1 MIFET
6 AICAAMDGPN
16 PYNQRTAMAKM
27 TKRFLPGILPACVLV
42 CVLAIV
48 LASTV
53 RAEPIKLRLGYGVAA
68 EEQLWLLIA
77 KPDIGTHYGKD
88 YTIEGTRFT
97 GSDKRAQA
105 FEADAIDL
113 ESSSANGVIFAAAEG
128 VQGKIIASISRES
141 ARGYSTTFYAMASSP
156 IKSVRDLRGKTVS
169 VNGFSTSGHLWL
181 KTALGKAGLAESD
194 VTIVPISFSAM
205 AESLRSG
212 KIDVGE
218 FPQPFDA
225 LLHNEAQVTRI
236 FSAKDAIPTD
246 EELIVLVGKDAFL
259 KANAVAV
266 KAFLEDLRAAT
277 KFYLEKP
284 KEARQIL
291 LDAKMVRVPADVF
304 LGMADYYRDPAMR
317 AEVKT
322 LEDMQESQFNAGFQK
337 KKADIHQLVDM
348 SYLPN

>member
-1 MIFET
+1 MLK
-6 AICAAMDGPN
+6 
-16 PYNQRTAMAKM
+16 MAKVA
-27 TKRFLPGILPACVLV
+27 LCGVLSAYGV
-42 CVLAIV
+42 AIAAV
-48 LASTV
+48 GAV
-53 RAEPIKLRLGYGVAA
+53 QAEPLNLRIGYGTAA

-105 FEADAIDL
+105 FEAGAIDL
-113 ESSSANGVIFAAAEG
+113 ASSSANGVIFAAAEG
-128 VQGKIIASISRES
+128 VKGKIIASVSRES
-141 ARGYSTTFYAMASSP
+141 KRGYSTSFYALASSP
-156 IKSVRDLRGKTVS
+156 IKTVRDLKGKTIA

-181 KTALGKAGLAESD
+181 KTALEKASLGESD

-225 LLHNEAQVTRI
+225 LLHNEAQVTKI

-246 EELIVLVGKDAFL
+246 EELIVLVGKDEFL
-259 KANAVAV
+259 KANAAAI
-266 KAFLEDLRAAT
+266 KAFLDDLHTAT
-277 KFYLEKP
+277 KFYLERT

-291 LDAKMVRVPADVF
+291 LDTKMVRVPADVF
-304 LGMADYYRDPAMR
+304 LRMEDYYRDPAMR

-322 LEDMQESQFNAGFQK
+322 LEEMQESQFNAGFQK
-337 KKADIHQLVDM
+337 KKADIRQLVDM
-348 SYLPN
+348 NYLPN

>member
-1 MIFET
+1 ML
-6 AICAAMDGPN
+6 
-16 PYNQRTAMAKM
+16 KM
-27 TKRFLPGILPACVLV
+27 TKLALCGVLSACGV
-42 CVLAIV
+42 AIAV
-48 LASTV
+48 AGAVQADPLN
-53 RAEPIKLRLGYGVAA
+53 LRIGYGTAA

-77 KPDIGTHYGKD
+77 KPDISTHYGKD

-105 FEADAIDL
+105 FEAGAIDL
-113 ESSSANGVIFAAAEG
+113 ASSSANGVIFAAAEG
-128 VQGKIIASISRES
+128 VKGKIIASVSRES
-141 ARGYSTTFYAMASSP
+141 KRGYSTSFYALAGSP
-156 IKSVRDLRGKTVS
+156 IKTVRDLKGKTIA

-181 KTALGKAGLAESD
+181 KTALEKASLGESD

-225 LLHNEAQVTRI
+225 LLHNDAQVTKI

-246 EELIVLVGKDAFL
+246 EELIVLVGKDEFL
-259 KANAVAV
+259 KANAAAI
-266 KAFLEDLRAAT
+266 KAFLEDLHTAT

-291 LDAKMVRVPADVF
+291 LDTKMVRVPADVF
-304 LGMADYYRDPAMR
+304 LGMEDYYRDPAMR

-322 LEDMQESQFNAGFQK
+322 LEEMQESQFNAGFQK
-337 KKADIHQLVDM
+337 KKADIRQLVDM

>member
-1 MIFET
+1 MRRLVGVRSGNRR
-6 AICAAMDGPN
+6 CGPVQADPLN
-16 PYNQRTAMAKM
+16 
-27 TKRFLPGILPACVLV
+27 
-42 CVLAIV
+42 
-48 LASTV
+48 
-53 RAEPIKLRLGYGVAA
+53 LRIGYGTAA

-105 FEADAIDL
+105 FEAGAIDL
-113 ESSSANGVIFAAAEG
+113 ASSSANGVIFAAAEG
-128 VQGKIIASISRES
+128 VKGKIIASVSRES
-141 ARGYSTTFYAMASSP
+141 KRGYSTSFYALASSP
-156 IKSVRDLRGKTVS
+156 IKTVRDLKGKTIA

-181 KTALGKAGLAESD
+181 KTALEKAGLAESD

-225 LLHNEAQVTRI
+225 LLHKEAPVTKI

-246 EELIVLVGKDAFL
+246 EELIVLVGKDEFL
-259 KANAVAV
+259 KANAAAI
-266 KAFLEDLRAAT
+266 KAFLEDLHAAT
-277 KFYLEKP
+277 KFYLERP

-291 LDAKMVRVPADVF
+291 LDTKMVRVPADVF
-304 LGMADYYRDPAMR
+304 LGMEDYYRDPAMR

-322 LEDMQESQFNAGFQK
+322 LEEMQESQFNAGFQK
-337 KKADIHQLVDM
+337 KKADINQLVDL

>member
-1 MIFET
+1 MLE
-6 AICAAMDGPN
+6 
-16 PYNQRTAMAKM
+16 
-27 TKRFLPGILPACVLV
+27 ILKFALHRLLLACG
-42 CVLAIV
+42 LAIAV
-48 LASTV
+48 AG
-53 RAEPIKLRLGYGVAA
+53 AAQADPPKLRIGYGVAA

-88 YTIEGTRFT
+88 YTIEGTRFS

-105 FEADAIDL
+105 FEAGAIDIA
-113 ESSSANGVIFAAAEG
+113 SSSANGVIFAAAEG
-128 VQGKIIASISRES
+128 VKGKIIASISRES
-141 ARGYSTTFYAMASSP
+141 KRGYSTTFYALATSP
-156 IKSVRDLRGKTVS
+156 IKTVRDLKGKTIA
-169 VNGFSTSGHLWL
+169 VNGFETSGHLWL
-181 KTALGKAGLAESD
+181 KTALEKVGLAESD

-225 LLHNEAQVTRI
+225 LLHKEAQPTKL

-246 EELIVLVGKDAFL
+246 EELIVLVAKDEFL
-259 KANAVAV
+259 KANAAPIM
-266 KAFLEDLRAAT
+266 AFLEDLRAAT
-277 KFYLEKP
+277 KFYLEHS

-291 LDAKMVRVPADVF
+291 LDTKMVRVPADVF
-304 LGMADYYRDPAMR
+304 LGMDDYYRDPAMR

-322 LEDMQESQFNAGFQK
+322 LEEMQESQFNAGFQK
-337 KKADIHQLVDM
+337 KKADIHQLVDL